1 MSPVVEAKRLLPGL
15 SAPGFV
21 LLLLVAVGQDGFL
34 EEEVKLGGGGC
45 GNTRVEKVA
54 KIRLGRICP
63 SSCCVQKS
71 REEARPAKRLLPCLQ
86 QGALAEGGNFCMQ
99 AICKA
104 EIVGG
109 WENRQGL

>member
-86 QGALAEGGNFCMQ
+86 QGALAEGGNFWMQ